1 MRSVLIA
8 IDFVKDIDNSFKV
21 LELNTGIVAAPIS
34 IEPYFNRTELDNLI
48 SENNITEIEL
58 ILLDSGPVNAIN
70 SDYPN
75 DTIKGIG
82 SMFDKYYSGLTI
94 TKQVVDSK
102 NQVTPSTVDSPN
114 KLIIRQ
120 SYDST
125 ALIDETYAKDNF
137 EFLKLLYDS
146 SPNSIVKT
154 YINHPT
160 LGFDMIGDSLKDNG
174 NYPNYIVKQRYP
186 TTDYSEHPKV
196 YKIETQ
202 EQLSDL
208 KTNLPPNTLLQEYV
222 INTNDLEN
230 GKLKTYRS
238 IGLVYGSELNAINLI
253 DPFIHTNSCSI
264 DNTVDTI
271 DTEIQVWER
280 PKYLQKYGKRYDGI
294 EYNSDSTNLILK
306 NDGTLVSP
314 SQLSLNDSL
323 KTIKLFG
330 LPDNESEF
338 EPLQYS
344 GNTEEVFS
352 TSTISSTT
360 IQSIVTINASVWIR
374 YLTLENGLKFSDVD
388 TSLVLIK
395 RNEILIF
402 VPFSKVE
409 LGDEFVIVNKNTN
422 LFETS
427 AVVSEYYTYSRENIY
442 SIDVEDIDI
451 YLTMNESVE
460 SPNYFIIQH
469 NAPICRCWYPGYF
482 MFWRCD
488 IPCEL
493 PDIYTGAN
501 FDDCINIGLGMPYC
515 VEVVCCIS
523 EPWDSGAGPEYS
535 VFSGGEPCP
544 FCNISKES

>member
-8 IDFVKDIDNSFKV
+8 IDFVKDVDNSFKV
-21 LELNTGIVAAPIS
+21 LEINTGIIAAPIS
-34 IEPYFNRTELDNLI
+34 VDPYFNKTELDNLI

-58 ILLDSGPVNAIN
+58 ILLNAGPVYAIN

-75 DTIKGIG
+75 DTLNGFG
-82 SMFDKYYSGLTI
+82 AMFDKYYSGLTI
-94 TKQVVDSK
+94 TRQVVDSN

-146 SPNSIVKT
+146 SPNSIVNT

-174 NYPNYIVKQRYP
+174 NHPNYIVKQRYP
-186 TTDYSEHPKV
+186 TTDYSEYPKV

-238 IGLVYGSELNAINLI
+238 IGLVYGSELNVINLI
-253 DPFIHTNSCSI
+253 DPFIHTNSCGI

-271 DTEIQVWER
+271 NTEIQVWER

-294 EYNSDSTNLILK
+294 KYNSDSTNLILK

-323 KTIKLFG
+323 KTINLFG
-330 LPDNESEF
+330 LPDNENEF
-338 EPLQYS
+338 GALQYS

-352 TSTISSTT
+352 ASTISSTT

-427 AVVSEYYTYSRENIY
+427 AVVSDYYSYSRENVY
-442 SIDVEDIDI
+442 SIDVEDIDL
-451 YLTMNESVE
+451 YLTMDESTQ

-469 NAPICRCWYPGYF
+469 NDPICRCWYPGYM

-488 IPCEL
+488 VPCDR
-493 PDIYTGAN
+493 PDLYTGFNAN
-501 FDDCINIGLGMPYC
+501 ECYALGIGAPYC
-515 VEVVCCIS
+515 NEVVCCIS
-523 EPWDSGAGPEYS
+523 EPYDPGNPVPGT
-535 VFSGGEPCP
+535 FSGGEPCP
-544 FCNISKES
+544 FCTNSKLT